1 MAQNALELKIDD
13 QFGLT
18 LIPQEIRGSLGFVTG
33 STLAL
38 TEEKGSISSH
48 TLAEL
53 YSSLYSIK
61 GEMVYEVL
69 HIREAQKMKA
79 RHINPYTVWI

>member
-1 MAQNALELKIDD
+1 
-13 QFGLT
+13 
-18 LIPQEIRGSLGFVTG
+18 
-33 STLAL
+33 LAL

-69 HIREAQKMKA
+69 HIREAQKMKT
-79 RHINPYTVWI
+79 RTPLTLNLKYFLSIWPDGKKVIQSPD